1 MILFSIVLALLTI
14 VLWFPALVD
23 LASLVGTLLR
33 ARDDT
38 SEVNPPTARP
48 KLLFLIP
55 AHNEHLLITHCV
67 ESFVRMDYPTSARRI
82 VVIADNSTDDT
93 ATLARKAGAD
103 CLERF
108 DAERRG
114 KPHALAWALTQIDI
128 RDFDACVIVDADT
141 TVDRGFAKA
150 LAAMSPLDDIALQ
163 ANIGTLNEWDNWLT
177 RLAGVLARCR
187 YEVTYRLRDAAGI
200 NCPLTGNGM
209 CIGRRLLDQGWQAF
223 SLTENWELYAR
234 YTASGIR
241 IRYAHDARILTQQVR
256 TMRQGQIQRS
266 RWLAGRISVLRAWG
280 STILRS
286 RATPLR
292 DKLATVGEL
301 GALSPVL
308 QLSAALLVGS
318 LALVSRGPGSQWIAI
333 AAFASV
339 MMQLAATLVVLL
351 RHPDP
356 LGTLSAFLYLPAY
369 AIWRTTV
376 AAGTMLIPGNGEW
389 RKTERHS
396 L

>member
-33 ARDDT
+33 TRDDT
-38 SEVNPPTARP
+38 SDVNPSTQPP

-67 ESFVRMDYPTSARRI
+67 DSFVRMDYPATARRI

-93 ATLARKAGAD
+93 ATLARRAGAE

-108 DAERRG
+108 DTERRG
-114 KPHALAWALTQIDI
+114 KPHALAWALAQLDI

-209 CIGRRLLDQGWQAF
+209 CIGRRLLEQGWQAF

-234 YTASGIR
+234 YTASGIP

-256 TMRQGQIQRS
+256 TMKQGQIQRS

-286 RATPLR
+286 RETPLR

-318 LALVSRGPGSQWIAI
+318 VALVSRAPGSQWIAI

-351 RHPDP
+351 GHPEP
-356 LGTLSAFLYLPAY
+356 LATLSAFLYLPAY
-369 AIWRTTV
+369 AIWRTAV
-376 AAGTMLIPGNGEW
+376 AAGTMLVPGNGEW